1 MAVDVDRTQE
11 DIDQDDRLDILEATV
26 QAWDRDFKRTVWR
39 DKVTALEQDVA
50 DIHERLAALEA
61 KVQ

>member
-39 DKVTALEQDVA
+39 DKVTALEQKVA
-50 DIHERLAALEA
+50 DLLTRVTALEA
-61 KVQ
+61 KVP